1 MKNIV
6 LLVCALLLVCCSANR
21 SVSMAG
27 TYKAPEWSIPELVL
41 ARLKNMSVAANEHL
55 DLKKDFTF
63 TYSNCS
69 INGSGH
75 WKLNNDTLLVY
86 FKKKRLIIDELNDD
100 PKYKPATRCDSIP
113 WKFFVSKNGTV
124 IKYFEKRK
132 NGRTML
138 VELHRY

>member
-1 MKNIV
+1 MLV
-6 LLVCALLLVCCSANR
+6 LIGVILLMGCSATP
-21 SVSMAG
+21 VSMVG

-41 ARLKNMSVAANEHL
+41 ARLNNTSVAANEHL
-55 DLKKDFTF
+55 DLKNDFTF

-75 WKLNNDTLLVY
+75 WKLSKDTLLVY

-113 WKFFVSKNGTV
+113 WKFLVSKDRTVLKHFDKKRNGGTIV
-124 IKYFEKRK
+124 
-132 NGRTML
+132 
-138 VELHRY
+138 VELRRN

>member
-1 MKNIV
+1 
-6 LLVCALLLVCCSANR
+6 
-21 SVSMAG
+21 MAG

-55 DLKKDFTF
+55 DLKNDFTF

-69 INGSGH
+69 INGSGN

-113 WKFFVSKNGTV
+113 WKFLVSKNRTV
-124 IKYFEKRK
+124 LKYFEKSK
-132 NGRTML
+132 NGRTRL
-138 VELHRY
+138 VELRRY